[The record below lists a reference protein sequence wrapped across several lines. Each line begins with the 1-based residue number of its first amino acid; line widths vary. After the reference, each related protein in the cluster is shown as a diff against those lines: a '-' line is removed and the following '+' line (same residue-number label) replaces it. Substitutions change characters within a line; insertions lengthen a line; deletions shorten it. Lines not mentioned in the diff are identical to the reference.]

1 MATYKKR
8 GAKKSI
14 TASKENEVVQESTT
28 AEVFET
34 LDTTANKTE
43 EWVVKYQN
51 FILGFI
57 GVVAIGVL
65 GYLGYKNFVV
75 EPKAQ
80 EAVSEL
86 NQAQYYFELAVNSI
100 ESDSLYRRAL
110 NGGEGKYGFL
120 DIIENY
126 KGTPAAKLATY
137 SAGMAYLN
145 LKEYEN
151 AITYLDQFK
160 ADDILLSALAK
171 GAIGD
176 AFAQLGQI
184 DDAYDYYIQASKV
197 SKNMYS
203 TPKYLYKAA
212 MLGAENG
219 KIKQAISFLEQIEK
233 EFPKA
238 EEAKWVAVQKGKL
251 EHMNP

>member
-14 TASKENEVVQESTT
+14 TQSRENEAVQESTT

-51 FILGFI
+51 YILGLI
-57 GVVAIGVL
+57 GFVAIGVL
-65 GYLGYKNFVV
+65 GYLGYSNFVS
-75 EPKAQ
+75 EPKAK

-100 ESDSLYRRAL
+100 NSDSLYRRAL

-151 AITYLDQFK
+151 AISYLDQFS
-160 ADDILLSALAK
+160 AEDVLLSALAK

-184 DDAYDYYIQASKV
+184 DDAYDYYIKASQASE
-197 SKNMYS
+197 NLYS

-219 KIKQAISFLEQIEK
+219 KIKQAISFLERIEN
-233 EFPKA
+233 EYPKA
-238 EEAKWVAVQKGKL
+238 EEAKWVAVQRGKL
-251 EHMNP
+251 ENMKP

>member
-14 TASKENEVVQESTT
+14 TPSKENEALQESTT

-43 EWVVKYQN
+43 EWVVRYQN
-51 FILGFI
+51 VILSFI
-57 GVVAIGVL
+57 GLVAIGVL
-65 GYLGYKNFVV
+65 GYLGYTNFIIK
-75 EPKAQ
+75 PKAR

-86 NQAQYYFELAVNSI
+86 NQAQYYFELAVNSVN
-100 ESDSLYRRAL
+100 SDSLYRRAL
-110 NGGEGKYGFL
+110 VGGEGKYGFL

-145 LKEYEN
+145 LNEYEN
-151 AITYLDQFK
+151 AITYLDKFS

-176 AFAQLGQI
+176 AYAQLGQI
-184 DDAYDYYIQASKV
+184 EDAYAYYLEASQI
-197 SKNMYS
+197 SENMYS

-212 MLGAENG
+212 MLGAQNG
-219 KIKQAISFLEQIEK
+219 KIKQAISFLERIEK
-233 EFPKA
+233 EYPKA

>member
-51 FILGFI
+51 FILGLI

-75 EPKAQ
+75 EPRAQ

-86 NQAQYYFELAVNSI
+86 NQAQYFFELAVNSI

-151 AITYLDQFK
+151 AIIYLDQFK

-197 SKNMYS
+197 SENMYS

-219 KIKQAISFLEQIEK
+219 KIKQAISFLERIEK
-233 EFPKA
+233 EYPKT

>member
-14 TASKENEVVQESTT
+14 TPSKENEAIQESTT

-43 EWVVKYQN
+43 EWVVRYQN
-51 FILGFI
+51 VILSFI
-57 GVVAIGVL
+57 GLVAIGVL
-65 GYLGYKNFVV
+65 GYLGYTNFIIK
-75 EPKAQ
+75 PKAR

-86 NQAQYYFELAVNSI
+86 NQAQYYFELAVNSVN
-100 ESDSLYRRAL
+100 SDSLYRRAL
-110 NGGEGKYGFL
+110 VGGEGKYGFL

-145 LKEYEN
+145 LNEYEN
-151 AITYLDQFK
+151 AIIYLDKFS

-176 AFAQLGQI
+176 AYAQLGQI
-184 DDAYDYYIQASKV
+184 EDAYAYYLEASQI
-197 SKNMYS
+197 SENMYS

-219 KIKQAISFLEQIEK
+219 KIKQAISFLERIEK
-233 EFPKA
+233 EYPKA

>member
-86 NQAQYYFELAVNSI
+86 NQAQYFFELAVNSI

-151 AITYLDQFK
+151 AIIYLDQFK

-197 SKNMYS
+197 SENMYS

-219 KIKQAISFLEQIEK
+219 KIKQAISFLERIEK
-233 EFPKA
+233 EYPKA

>member
-14 TASKENEVVQESTT
+14 TPSRENEAVQESTT

-51 FILGFI
+51 IILSFI
-57 GVVAIGVL
+57 GLVAIGVL
-65 GYLGYKNFVV
+65 GYLGYNNFIT
-75 EPKAQ
+75 EPKAK

-86 NQAQYYFELAVNSI
+86 NQAQYYFELAVNSVN
-100 ESDSLYRRAL
+100 SDSLYRRAL

-120 DIIENY
+120 DIIDNY

-145 LKEYEN
+145 LKDYEN
-151 AITYLDQFK
+151 AITYLDDFS
-160 ADDILLSALAK
+160 ADDVLLSALAK
-171 GAIGD
+171 GAVGD
-176 AFAQLGQI
+176 AYAQLGQL
-184 DDAYDYYIQASKV
+184 DDAYAYYIKASEV
-197 SKNMYS
+197 SNNMYS

-219 KIKQAISFLEQIEK
+219 KIKQAISFLERIEK
-233 EFPKA
+233 EYPKA

-251 EHMNP
+251 EHMKP

>member
-14 TASKENEVVQESTT
+14 TPSRENEAVQESTT

-51 FILGFI
+51 IILSFI
-57 GVVAIGVL
+57 GLVAIGVL
-65 GYLGYKNFVV
+65 GYLGYNNFIT
-75 EPKAQ
+75 EPKAK

-86 NQAQYYFELAVNSI
+86 NQAQYYFELAVNSVN
-100 ESDSLYRRAL
+100 SDSLYRRAL

-120 DIIENY
+120 DIIDNY

-145 LKEYEN
+145 LKDYEN
-151 AITYLDQFK
+151 AITYLDEFS
-160 ADDILLSALAK
+160 ADDVLLSALAK
-171 GAIGD
+171 GAVGD
-176 AFAQLGQI
+176 AYAQLGQL
-184 DDAYDYYIQASKV
+184 DDAYAYYIKASEV
-197 SKNMYS
+197 SNNMYS

-219 KIKQAISFLEQIEK
+219 KIKQAISFLERIEK
-233 EFPKA
+233 EYPKA

-251 EHMNP
+251 EHMKP

>member
-14 TASKENEVVQESTT
+14 TPSKENEAVLESTT

-34 LDTTANKTE
+34 LDSTASKTE

-57 GVVAIGVL
+57 GVVALGVL

-75 EPKAQ
+75 EPRAQ

-120 DIIENY
+120 DIIDNY
-126 KGTPAAKLATY
+126 QGTPAAKLATY

-145 LKEYEN
+145 LKDYEN
-151 AITYLDQFK
+151 AIAYLDQFQGE
-160 ADDILLSALAK
+160 DILLSALAK

-176 AFAQLGQI
+176 AYAQLGKL
-184 DDAYDYYIQASKV
+184 DDAFDYYIQASKV
-197 SKNMYS
+197 SENMYS

-212 MLGAENG
+212 MLGAQNG
-219 KIKQAISFLEQIEK
+219 KVKQAISFLERIEK
-233 EFPKA
+233 EYPKA

-251 EHMNP
+251 EHMKP

>member
-145 LKEYEN
+145 VKEYEN

-197 SKNMYS
+197 SENMYS

-219 KIKQAISFLEQIEK
+219 KIKQAISFLERIEK
-233 EFPKA
+233 EYPKA

>member
-14 TASKENEVVQESTT
+14 IPSKEDEVHEDSTT

-34 LDTTANKTE
+34 LNTTANKTE
-43 EWVVKYQN
+43 DFVVKYQN
-51 FILGFI
+51 YILGII

-65 GYLGYKNFVV
+65 GYLGYNNFIT
-75 EPKAQ
+75 EPKAR

-86 NQAQYYFELAVNSI
+86 NQAQYYFELAVNTVN
-100 ESDSLYRRAL
+100 SDSLYRRAL

-120 DIIENY
+120 DIIDNY
-126 KGTPAAKLATY
+126 KGTPAAKLAAY

-151 AITYLDQFK
+151 AILYLNQFS
-160 ADDILLSALAK
+160 ADDVLLSALAK

-176 AFAQLGQI
+176 AFAQLGQTE
-184 DDAYDYYIQASKV
+184 DAYEYYLKASEV
-197 SKNMYS
+197 SENIFS

-219 KIKQAISFLEQIEK
+219 KIKQAISFLERIKK
-233 EFPKA
+233 EYPNA
-238 EEAKWVAVQKGKL
+238 EEAKWIAVQKGKL
-251 EHMNP
+251 EHMTP

>member
-14 TASKENEVVQESTT
+14 APNKQDEIVTDSTT

-43 EWVVKYQN
+43 EFVVKYQN
-51 FILGFI
+51 LILGFI

-65 GYLGYKNFVV
+65 GYLGYTNFVL
-75 EPKAQ
+75 EPKAK

-86 NQAQYYFELAVNSI
+86 NQAQYYFELAVNSVD
-100 ESDSLYRRAL
+100 SDSLYRRAL

-126 KGTPAAKLATY
+126 KGTPAAKLAKY

-145 LKEYEN
+145 LKQYEN
-151 AITYLDQFK
+151 AIAYLDEFS
-160 ADDILLSALAK
+160 ADDVLLSALAK

-176 AFAQLGQI
+176 AYAQLGQV
-184 DDAYDYYIQASKV
+184 DKAFNYYIEASKINN
-197 SKNMYS
+197 NMYS

-219 KIKQAISFLEQIEK
+219 KRNQAIEFLNRIEN
-233 EFPKA
+233 EYPKS

>member
-14 TASKENEVVQESTT
+14 SPSKENEAVQESTT

-51 FILGFI
+51 FILGII
-57 GVVAIGVL
+57 GFVAIGVL

-197 SKNMYS
+197 SENMYS

-219 KIKQAISFLEQIEK
+219 KIKQAISFLERIEK

>member
-14 TASKENEVVQESTT
+14 TPGKEIEAVQESAT

-43 EWVVKYQN
+43 EWVIKYQN
-51 FILGFI
+51 FILGII

-65 GYLGYKNFVV
+65 GYLGFKNFVV
-75 EPKAQ
+75 EPKSQ

-110 NGGEGKYGFL
+110 NGGEGKYGFI

-126 KGTPAAKLATY
+126 SNTPAAKLAIY

-145 LKEYEN
+145 LKDYDN
-151 AITYLDQFK
+151 AIYYLDQFEG
-160 ADDILLSALAK
+160 DDILLSALSK
-171 GAIGD
+171 GSIGD
-176 AFAQLGQI
+176 AFVEIGQLE
-184 DDAYDYYIQASKV
+184 DAFDYYIEASEV
-197 SKNMYS
+197 SENLFS

-212 MLGAENG
+212 ITGSKIG
-219 KIKQAISFLEQIEK
+219 KINQSIDLLKKIKKDFPESEQSDYVEVQIGRLETSLK
-233 EFPKA
+233 
-238 EEAKWVAVQKGKL
+238 
-251 EHMNP
+251 

>member
-197 SKNMYS
+197 SENMYS

-219 KIKQAISFLEQIEK
+219 KIKQAISFLEPIEK
-233 EFPKA
+233 EYPKA
-238 EEAKWVAVQKGKL
+238 DEAKWVAVQKGKL

>member
-14 TASKENEVVQESTT
+14 APNKQDEIVTDSTT

-43 EWVVKYQN
+43 EFVVKYQN
-51 FILGFI
+51 LILGFI

-65 GYLGYKNFVV
+65 GYLGYTNFVV
-75 EPKAQ
+75 EPKAK

-86 NQAQYYFELAVNSI
+86 NQAQYYFELAVNSVD
-100 ESDSLYRRAL
+100 SDSLYRRAL

-126 KGTPAAKLATY
+126 KGTPAAKLAKY

-145 LKEYEN
+145 LKQYEN
-151 AITYLDQFK
+151 AIAYLDEFS
-160 ADDILLSALAK
+160 ADDVLLSALAK

-176 AFAQLGQI
+176 AYAQLGQV
-184 DDAYDYYIQASKV
+184 DKAFNYYIEASKINN
-197 SKNMYS
+197 NMYS

-219 KIKQAISFLEQIEK
+219 KRNQAI
-233 EFPKA
+233 
-238 EEAKWVAVQKGKL
+238 
-251 EHMNP
+251 

>member
-34 LDTTANKTE
+34 LDTNANKTE

-100 ESDSLYRRAL
+100 
-110 NGGEGKYGFL
+110 
-120 DIIENY
+120 
-126 KGTPAAKLATY
+126 
-137 SAGMAYLN
+137 
-145 LKEYEN
+145 
-151 AITYLDQFK
+151 
-160 ADDILLSALAK
+160 
-171 GAIGD
+171 
-176 AFAQLGQI
+176 
-184 DDAYDYYIQASKV
+184 
-197 SKNMYS
+197 
-203 TPKYLYKAA
+203 
-212 MLGAENG
+212 
-219 KIKQAISFLEQIEK
+219 
-233 EFPKA
+233 
-238 EEAKWVAVQKGKL
+238 
-251 EHMNP
+251 

>member
-14 TASKENEVVQESTT
+14 TASQENEVVQESTT
-28 AEVFET
+28 SDVFET

-151 AITYLDQFK
+151 AIIYLDQFK

-197 SKNMYS
+197 SENMYS

-219 KIKQAISFLEQIEK
+219 KIKQAISFLERIEK
-233 EFPKA
+233 EYPKA

>member
-8 GAKKSI
+8 GAKKSV
-14 TASKENEVVQESTT
+14 SPKQENETVQESAT

-51 FILGFI
+51 IIFSFI
-57 GVVAIGVL
+57 GIIALGVL
-65 GYLGYKNFVV
+65 GYLGYQNFIL
-75 EPKAQ
+75 EPKEQ

-126 KGTPAAKLATY
+126 QGTPAAKLATY
-137 SAGMAYLN
+137 SAGMSYLN
-145 LKEYEN
+145 LKEYDN
-151 AITYLDQFK
+151 AILYLDRFN
-160 ADDILLSALAK
+160 ASDVLLSALAK

-176 AFAQLGQI
+176 AYAQLGSP
-184 DDAYDYYIQASKV
+184 DKAYDYYLQAAEV
-197 SKNMYS
+197 SENMYS

-212 MLGAENG
+212 LLGAENG
-219 KIKQAISFLEQIEK
+219 KIKQAISFLERIEND
-233 EFPKA
+233 FPKS
-238 EEAKWVAVQKGKL
+238 EEARWVSVQKGKL
-251 EHMNP
+251 ENLNP

>member
-65 GYLGYKNFVV
+65 VYLGYKNFVV

-120 DIIENY
+120 DIIDNY

-197 SKNMYS
+197 SENMYS

-219 KIKQAISFLEQIEK
+219 KIKQAISFLERIEK
-233 EFPKA
+233 EYPKA
-238 EEAKWVAVQKGKL
+238 EEAKW
-251 EHMNP
+251 

>member
-145 LKEYEN
+145 LKESEN
-151 AITYLDQFK
+151 AIIYLDQFK

-197 SKNMYS
+197 SENMYS

-219 KIKQAISFLEQIEK
+219 KIKQAISFLERIEK
-233 EFPKA
+233 EYPKA

>member
-160 ADDILLSALAK
+160 TDDILLSALAK

-184 DDAYDYYIQASKV
+184 DYAYDYYIQASKV
-197 SKNMYS
+197 SENMYS

-212 MLGAENG
+212 ILGAENG
-219 KIKQAISFLEQIEK
+219 KIKQAISFLERIEK

>member
-14 TASKENEVVQESTT
+14 APNKQDEIVTDSTT

-43 EWVVKYQN
+43 EFVVKYQN
-51 FILGFI
+51 LILGFI

-65 GYLGYKNFVV
+65 GYLGYTNFVV
-75 EPKAQ
+75 EPKAK

-86 NQAQYYFELAVNSI
+86 NQAQYYFELAVNSVD
-100 ESDSLYRRAL
+100 SDSVYRRAL

-126 KGTPAAKLATY
+126 KGTPAAKLAKY

-145 LKEYEN
+145 LKQYEN
-151 AITYLDQFK
+151 AIAYLDEFS
-160 ADDILLSALAK
+160 ADDVLLSALAK

-176 AFAQLGQI
+176 AYAQLGQV
-184 DDAYDYYIQASKV
+184 DKAFNYYIEASKINN
-197 SKNMYS
+197 NMYS

-219 KIKQAISFLEQIEK
+219 KRNQAIEFLNRIEN
-233 EFPKA
+233 EYPKS

>member
-137 SAGMAYLN
+137 SAGMASLN

-197 SKNMYS
+197 SENMYS

-219 KIKQAISFLEQIEK
+219 KIKQAISFLERIEK
-233 EFPKA
+233 EYPKA

>member
-14 TASKENEVVQESTT
+14 TPSKENEAVQVSTT

-43 EWVVKYQN
+43 EWVVRYQN
-51 FILGFI
+51 VILSFI
-57 GVVAIGVL
+57 GLVAIGVL
-65 GYLGYKNFVV
+65 GYLGYTNFIIK
-75 EPKAQ
+75 PKAR

-86 NQAQYYFELAVNSI
+86 NQAQYYFELAVNSVN
-100 ESDSLYRRAL
+100 SDSLYRRAL
-110 NGGEGKYGFL
+110 VGGEGKYGFL

-145 LKEYEN
+145 LNEYEN
-151 AITYLDQFK
+151 AITYLDKFS

-176 AFAQLGQI
+176 AYAQLGKI
-184 DDAYDYYIQASKV
+184 EDAYAYYLEASQI
-197 SKNMYS
+197 SENMYS

-212 MLGAENG
+212 MLGAQNG
-219 KIKQAISFLEQIEK
+219 KIKQAISFLERIEK
-233 EFPKA
+233 EYPKA